1 MTNVRR
7 RTVCLVALGMILGMA
22 VVTAPGA
29 RASGP
34 PTWQL
39 AISAMRSGGDGCGG
53 FTTLSSACSFVGAT
67 SGSAASCQL
76 LLIGGIGI
84 ATESISGTAW
94 DMAPGLLTPV
104 TGVDDFFITD
114 GTITY
119 TGPAIVGFIAT
130 GGPQALGCTI
140 VGKTITCSIP
150 VLEAAT
156 LYGPDALAPV
166 IPGHYAANVCFGTG
180 IVDPSC
186 SFNQQLTL
194 VS

>member
-1 MTNVRR
+1 
-7 RTVCLVALGMILGMA
+7 MIFAMA
-22 VVTAPGA
+22 MVVAPGA

-39 AISAMRSGGDGCGG
+39 AVSAMCSDGAVCGG
-53 FTTLSSACSFVGAT
+53 FTTLSSACTFAGAT
-67 SGSAASCQL
+67 SGSAASCHL
-76 LLIGGIGI
+76 LLIGSIGI

-94 DMAPGLLTPV
+94 DMEPGLLTPV
-104 TGVDDFFITD
+104 AGANDFFITD

-119 TGPAIVGFIAT
+119 AGPAIVGFIAT
-130 GGPQALGCTI
+130 GGPQAIGCTI
-140 VGKTITCSIP
+140 VGKTITCAIP

-156 LYGPDALAPV
+156 LYAPDALAPV
-166 IPGHYAANVCFGTG
+166 ILGHYASNVCFGTG